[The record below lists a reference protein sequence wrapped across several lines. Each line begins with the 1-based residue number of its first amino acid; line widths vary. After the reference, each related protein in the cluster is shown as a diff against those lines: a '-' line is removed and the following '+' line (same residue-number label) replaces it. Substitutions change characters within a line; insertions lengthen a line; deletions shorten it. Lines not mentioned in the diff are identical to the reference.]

1 MDVLP
6 CTVESSFC
14 DYLYHATLY
23 FMKWIL
29 HLFAFLFLLVG
40 ILKQMAVCFSAEDN
54 KIDAGTYFHSK
65 WYLLADL
72 SCFSAQNSLRIC
84 NSYGFSVR
92 KNWKSR
98 GWWWFFVDFSGQK
111 KKINVKCFK
120 DVKRKMLK
128 SSQIE
133 IHALERNSDQKSS
146 WS

>member
-6 CTVESSFC
+6 RTVESSFC
-14 DYLYHATLY
+14 YYLYHATLY

-72 SCFSAQNSLRIC
+72 SCFSAQNSSRIC
-84 NSYGFSVR
+84 NSYGFSVQ
-92 KNWKSR
+92 KSWKSR
-98 GWWWFFVDFSGQK
+98 VVDFSGQK
-111 KKINVKCFK
+111 KKMNVECRMFQGTHCYS
-120 DVKRKMLK
+120 VRSNLK
-128 SSQIE
+128 KW
-133 IHALERNSDQKSS
+133 ALSNFAFQSF
-146 WS
+146 